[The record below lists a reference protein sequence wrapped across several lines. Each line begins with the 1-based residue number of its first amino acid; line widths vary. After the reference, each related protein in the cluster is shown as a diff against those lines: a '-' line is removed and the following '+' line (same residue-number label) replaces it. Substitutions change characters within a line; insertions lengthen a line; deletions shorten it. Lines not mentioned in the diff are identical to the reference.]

1 MQNTWAL
8 VGDSTVPIRVR
19 RERLARLRR
28 EGILGSPIYRACRS
42 ALDTEEMQGA
52 IRVPGNHA
60 ARERNSR
67 ADGMIGTKFFKAYA
81 NENGQAAAPQ
91 GKTSYSN
98 LFAQVVILNPFER
111 ATQPVEHGV
120 YICSNP

>member
-1 MQNTWAL
+1 MLPLLIWACATTITALGVPLDMRRLRANRVGLSPVGWLVAAVCIGPVAGLAYLRQRPAAWRELMQNTWAL
-8 VGDSTVPIRVR
+8 VGDSTVPVRVR

-60 ARERNSR
+60 A
-67 ADGMIGTKFFKAYA
+67 
-81 NENGQAAAPQ
+81 
-91 GKTSYSN
+91 
-98 LFAQVVILNPFER
+98 
-111 ATQPVEHGV
+111 
-120 YICSNP
+120 